1 MKIRCPRCNEELD
14 VTARFCGACGA
25 TITDPN
31 IERTIAGRYVLKERI
46 LGGSIG
52 IVYRA
57 EQRGVGRKIAIKLL
71 PSDAATD
78 PLLIARFKR
87 EGEVLCRLRS
97 PHTVTTY
104 EFDRDPDGT
113 LYIAME
119 LPSGRSLAEICAREG
134 ALEWRR
140 ALRILGQ
147 VCDSIAEAH
156 TLGIVHRDL
165 RPDSIVVGMSADGR
179 EVAKVLDFGLAKLLY
194 ADITLS
200 PVGQTTGAI
209 EYLSPEQ
216 LRSKPIDSRTDVYGV
231 GILGYLLITGR
242 HPFQQARTYGD
253 LVAAH
258 LNVVP
263 PLASTLRPDLPPGV
277 DFILQKCLEKDPE
290 QRFPSAAMTERL
302 ITIALNPTNPENDTL
317 RNEGEEDTALA
328 DIPIKRD
335 R

>member
-1 MKIRCPRCNEELD
+1 MKIRCPRCTEELD

-31 IERTIAGRYVLKERI
+31 IERVIAGRYVLKERI
-46 LGGSIG
+46 WGGSIG

-71 PSDAATD
+71 PSDSATD
-78 PLLIARFKR
+78 PLLVARFKR

-97 PHTVTTY
+97 QHTVTTY
-104 EFDRDPDGT
+104 EFDREPDGT

-119 LPSGRSLAEICAREG
+119 LPVGRSLADICAREG

-140 ALRILGQ
+140 ALRILGH

-165 RPDSIVVGMSADGR
+165 RPENISVAISADGR
-179 EVAKVLDFGLAKLLY
+179 ETAKVLDFGLAKLLY

-216 LRSKPIDSRTDVYGV
+216 LRSQLIDSRTDVYGV
-231 GILGYLLITGR
+231 GILGYRLVTGR
-242 HPFQQARTYGD
+242 HPFHQARTYGD
-253 LVAAH
+253 MVAAH
-258 LNVVP
+258 INVVP
-263 PLASTLRPDLPPGV
+263 PLASTLRPDVPPGV
-277 DFILQKCLEKDPE
+277 DFILQKCLEKNPE
-290 QRFPSAAMTERL
+290 QRFPSAAMIERL
-302 ITIALNPTNPENDTL
+302 ITIALAPTAGDNDTI
-317 RNEGEEDTALA
+317 RTEGEEETDFAEV
-328 DIPIKRD
+328 PVKPEP
-335 R
+335 